1 MKRYFTALVVTQV
14 ALLSFVIPFSLLSKE
29 KEVSSVT
36 QESSVFSSRV
46 LIPAATNTPPIH
58 ESVKIAYKSEPFPV
72 EITKPAARKV
82 FSSYPKVTFDSVYRI
97 LAKIARCESGGDPLA
112 KNKTSSAKGLLQ
124 IIDGTW
130 EHFSCEGSVL
140 DADDNMQCG
149 VKIAMTSGLHHW
161 DESRSCWIGLVG
173 SETLADNR

>member
-1 MKRYFTALVVTQV
+1 MKRYFTALVVGQV
-14 ALLSFVIPFSLLSKE
+14 ALLSFVIPFTLLSKE
-29 KEVSSVT
+29 KEVSISKP
-36 QESSVFSSRV
+36 EDSAFSSRI
-46 LIPAATNTPPIH
+46 LIPAATNTPPVS
-58 ESVKIAYKSEPFPV
+58 ETVKIAHKSDPFPI
-72 EITKPAARKV
+72 EITKPAVRNV
-82 FSSYPKVTFDSVYRI
+82 FSSYPKVTFDSIYKI

-130 EHFSCEGSVL
+130 ESFGCEGHVL
-140 DADDNMQCG
+140 DPDDNMQCG

-173 SETLADNR
+173 NEALADNR